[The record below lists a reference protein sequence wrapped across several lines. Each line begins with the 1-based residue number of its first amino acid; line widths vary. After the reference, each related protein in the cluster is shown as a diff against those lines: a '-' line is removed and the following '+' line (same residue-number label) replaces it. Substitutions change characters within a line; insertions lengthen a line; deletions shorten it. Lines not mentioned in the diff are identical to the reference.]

1 MEKSDIFGLLLHF
14 VFLMLAYVTT
24 LSIFP
29 FLNAFLSLIYGGSVY
44 VIHMCVC
51 LCVIRVYVV

>member
-1 MEKSDIFGLLLHF
+1 MEKSNIFGLLLHF

-29 FLNAFLSLIYGGSVY
+29 FLNAFFSLIYGGSVY
-44 VIHMCVC
+44 VVRVCVC
-51 LCVIRVYVV
+51 VLYVCM